1 MDTTDI
7 SKQTRSQILNACEVY
22 ENGRKDL
29 LNILEAYERGNLEP
43 SSARTLAIK
52 SIRIDFKTL
61 CSMMDGLGKMGNDGN
76 EYYED
81 EPGSKG
87 KD

>member
-7 SKQTRSQILNACEVY
+7 SKQARSQILWASEVY

-29 LNILEAYERGNLEP
+29 LNILDAYELGNLEP
-43 SSARTLAIK
+43 SSARMLAIK

-61 CSMMDGLGKMGNDGN
+61 CCIMNGLGEMGNA
-76 EYYED
+76 
-81 EPGSKG
+81 G
-87 KD
+87 K

>member
-1 MDTTDI
+1 MDTTDV
-7 SKQTRSQILNACEVY
+7 SKQTRLQILSAFEVY
-22 ENGRKDL
+22 ENGMKDL
-29 LNILEAYERGNLEP
+29 LNILEAYVEGNLEP
-43 SSARTLAIK
+43 SSARKLAIK

-61 CSMMDGLGKMGNDGN
+61 CSVMDGLGKMGNDGN

>member
-7 SKQTRSQILNACEVY
+7 SKQVRSKILSASEVY